1 MSLVLK
7 ACTSFGK
14 DLGNLC
20 NFMGGSGSYLTTFEY
35 ISKGHR
41 QLPQGNVSGSSKNN
55 VFSTFQLGSTG
66 SSSALRA
73 LKVLRASFCL

>member
-7 ACTSFGK
+7 ALTSFSK

-20 NFMGGSGSYLTTFEY
+20 NFTGGAGSYLNAFKY
-35 ISKGHR
+35 ISKGHG

-55 VFSTFQLGSTG
+55 VFSTFRLGSTG

-73 LKVLRASFCL
+73 LKVQGASFCL